1 MSTTQKNPDKGPPT
15 GPLRSVEVTI
25 HSQRFLIKAEE
36 SEEHL
41 AEVAEMVRR
50 KVEGIRKKLPT
61 ANLQKASML
70 AAIDFASE
78 LIKNKKRSNDYRAGV
93 LNKAESILEKV
104 ESELKK

>member
-1 MSTTQKNPDKGPPT
+1 MNTSQKAPDKL
-15 GPLRSVEVTI
+15 LRSVEVTI

-78 LIKNKKRSNDYRAGV
+78 LIKGKKKSNDFRAGI
-93 LNKAESILEKV
+93 LNKAEAILEKV